1 MTYKYNICNRQSE
14 NKGLTRKEREKQAHQ
29 RDILKSARELFIK
42 KGFHETTLE
51 EIAHD
56 AEFGK
61 GTIYNYFS
69 SKDELFFGIIDQLL
83 DETALL
89 VQIAINSVAGG
100 AREKCLAYA
109 ETMISHAEDNSDLFH
124 LIVREIHQMNIDGP
138 MKSRIESVKERARK
152 IWTLLSEPIA
162 AEIRAG
168 KIRSLNEM
176 ELAVL
181 FEGMV
186 RFQCIRHI
194 EQMDVIDNKN
204 IHEVAALI
212 TSVFFDGISE
222 SKIKG

>member
-1 MTYKYNICNRQSE
+1 MDQPQE
-14 NKGLTRKEREKQAHQ
+14 NKELTRKEREKQARQ
-29 RDILKSARELFIK
+29 NDILKAARELFIK
-42 KGFHETTLE
+42 KGYHESTLE
-51 EIAHD
+51 EIARH

-61 GTIYNYFS
+61 GTIYNYFT
-69 SKDELFFGIIDQLL
+69 SKEELFFGIIDQLL

-89 VQIAINSVAGG
+89 IQTALDNTAGG

-124 LIVREIHQMNIDGP
+124 LIVREIHGMNNDSQL
-138 MKSRIESVKERARK
+138 KSRIESIQVRATK
-152 IWTLLSEPIA
+152 IWALLSEPIA

-194 EQMDVIDNKN
+194 EQMDIIENKN